1 MWDSIV
7 TTLLETLKIISMVT
21 LIMIVIEFLELKF
34 EKGIQEKIT
43 RKPVN
48 QYAIASLL
56 GAIPGCADAFFI
68 VSLYS
73 HGIVGFGAL
82 VAVMLSTAG
91 DEAFVMLSMIPE
103 EALLIFVLCAIFGLI
118 GGFIADRVVKWL
130 KIETSQPCA
139 IEFHKEEFNTKHFF
153 KEHVYDHILKKHIPK
168 LFLWIFLTMIVVN
181 FLVNNFNLEPFISN
195 LPELFLII
203 IAALLG
209 IIPESGPH
217 LLLLILYSKG
227 LVPFSVLLVNTLS
240 QDGHGL
246 LPLLSY
252 SLKDTIYVQI
262 FTTIFS
268 IIIGVMLYFI
278 GF

>member
-1 MWDSIV
+1 MWDNIV
-7 TTLLETLKIISMVT
+7 TTILETLKIVTMVT
-21 LIMIVIEFLELKF
+21 VIMTLIEFLELKF
-34 EKGIQEKIT
+34 EKEIREKIT
-43 RKPVN
+43 RKPIN
-48 QYAIASLL
+48 QYAIASVL
-56 GAIPGCADAFFI
+56 GAIPGCTDAFFI
-68 VSLYS
+68 VSLYL
-73 HGIVGFGAL
+73 HGLVGFGAL

-103 EALLIFVLCAIFGLI
+103 EALLIFIICAIFGLI
-118 GGFIADRVVKWL
+118 GGLTADRVVKRL

-139 IEFHKEEFNTKHFF
+139 IEFHKEEFSTKHFF
-153 KEHVYDHILKKHIPK
+153 REHVYDHILKKHIPK
-168 LFLWIFLTMIVVN
+168 LFLWIFLTMFFVN
-181 FLVNNFNLEPFISN
+181 FLVNNYNLEPFISN

-209 IIPESGPH
+209 LIPESGPH

-262 FTTIFS
+262 FTTLFS
-268 IIIGVMLYFI
+268 IAVGVMLYFI